1 MKDLLLHWIFII
13 STPPIEREADIMKAE
28 RGLLKGSIISVVTA
42 LTILFSAALSF
53 GATFCVDSATELQ
66 SALTT
71 ASSNG
76 EDDIVQIVQGTYS
89 GNFAYASTEAY
100 GVSVEGGYASGCASR
115 EVDPDNTVLDGNAT
129 GSVLV
134 LSSPDQ
140 AVEFVVD
147 GLTIQNGKTS
157 GSGGGLFTLT
167 GSGEVTLTNNI
178 VSGNVAGTSGGGVY
192 ANGSTVTLTNNTITE
207 NSGDGVYANGSTVT
221 LTNNTI
227 TENSGGYGS
236 GGGVYVY
243 ASTTAILAN
252 NTITGNSSGVNS
264 SGGGV
269 NANGSTVIL
278 TKNIITGNSAV
289 YSSGG
294 GVYANGSTVTLTNNT
309 ITENSGGWLY
319 GGGVYV
325 YGSTT
330 ATLTNNTITGN
341 SAGIYGGGVY
351 ANGPT
356 VILSKNTITGNSAGV
371 YGGGVYAS
379 YSTTV
384 TLTNNT
390 ITKNSTG
397 SSGGGVYVYRPTTVT
412 LTNNTISENSA
423 EADSGGVYIWL
434 YGNSDTARIYNNIIF
449 NNKADTDGYDL
460 YIINDGDDDLLASP
474 VNLYNNDFDQS
485 AAGTYIQ
492 IPFSIDASNLDNEDP
507 LFVGDDNYHLIADS
521 PCINAGDNDAP
532 DLPDTDKDGNPR
544 ITGGIVDMGAYE
556 YDPSTPTAD
565 AGFDQI
571 VESGAT
577 VTLDGSGSYDPEGNP
592 LTYLWTH
599 IGITVTLS
607 NANAIKPTFT
617 APPGV
622 TSLTFKLE
630 VTNETGL
637 KSADEVTVTVKS
649 GEALKPVYRFY
660 SPVSQTHF
668 WTISEEEKDYIIANY
683 SSVMSYEGIAWY
695 AYDPSEYPADTL
707 PVYRFYSP
715 TSGSHF
721 YTMSEEEKDYIIAN
735 YSAVLSYEGIAWYA
749 YETSNH
755 PEDTLPVYRFYSP
768 LNGSHFYTISE
779 EEKDYIIANYS
790 AVLSYEGIAWYA
802 YEFAK

>member
-1 MKDLLLHWIFII
+1 M
-13 STPPIEREADIMKAE
+13 
-28 RGLLKGSIISVVTA
+28 
-42 LTILFSAALSF
+42 
-53 GATFCVDSATELQ
+53 
-66 SALTT
+66 
-71 ASSNG
+71 
-76 EDDIVQIVQGTYS
+76 Y
-89 GNFAYASTEAY
+89 AY
-100 GVSVEGGYASGCASR
+100 GS
-115 EVDPDNTVLDGNAT
+115 
-129 GSVLV
+129 
-134 LSSPDQ
+134 
-140 AVEFVVD
+140 
-147 GLTIQNGKTS
+147 
-157 GSGGGLFTLT
+157 
-167 GSGEVTLTNNI
+167 
-178 VSGNVAGTSGGGVY
+178 
-192 ANGSTVTLTNNTITE
+192 STVTLTNNTTTE
-207 NSGDGVYANGSTVT
+207 NSAD
-221 LTNNTI
+221 
-227 TENSGGYGS
+227 GS

-243 ASTTAILAN
+243 KP
-252 NTITGNSSGVNS
+252 NTI
-264 SGGGV
+264 
-269 NANGSTVIL
+269 
-278 TKNIITGNSAV
+278 
-289 YSSGG
+289 
-294 GVYANGSTVTLTNNT
+294 
-309 ITENSGGWLY
+309 
-319 GGGVYV
+319 
-325 YGSTT
+325 
-330 ATLTNNTITGN
+330 TLTNNTITGN
-341 SAGIYGGGVY
+341 TAGG
-351 ANGPT
+351 
-356 VILSKNTITGNSAGV
+356 
-371 YGGGVYAS
+371 
-379 YSTTV
+379 
-384 TLTNNT
+384 
-390 ITKNSTG
+390 
-397 SSGGGVYVYRPTTVT
+397 SGGGIYV
-412 LTNNTISENSA
+412 
-423 EADSGGVYIWL
+423 WL
-434 YGNSDTARIYNNIIF
+434 YGGWGNSDTARIYNNIIF

-599 IGITVTLS
+599 IGIIVTLS

-637 KSADEVTVTVKS
+637 KSADEVTITVKS

-695 AYDPSEYPADTL
+695 AYDPSLYPADTL

-735 YSAVLSYEGIAWYA
+735 YSAVFSYEGIAWYA

-790 AVLSYEGIAWYA
+790 AVFSYEGIAWYA